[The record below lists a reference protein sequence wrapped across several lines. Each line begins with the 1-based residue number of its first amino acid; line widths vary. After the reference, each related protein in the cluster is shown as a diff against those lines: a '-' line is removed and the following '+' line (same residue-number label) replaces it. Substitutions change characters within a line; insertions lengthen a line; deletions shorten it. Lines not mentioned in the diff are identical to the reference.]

1 MKREK
6 EYEEKMK
13 QLKEKRLFKEIQEED
28 EMHEIAEETH
38 NRMAWS
44 ELNYQIELEKKRNQ
58 ARSTLEKM
66 DWVQDQYKTV
76 RNSSMEHLLNKWY
89 TKELEGRRK
98 IANNQEEQEEKK
110 TNLKNK
116 HDKARSDFERHK
128 QYTNREN
135 RANLKGF

>member
-1 MKREK
+1 
-6 EYEEKMK
+6 
-13 QLKEKRLFKEIQEED
+13 
-28 EMHEIAEETH
+28 
-38 NRMAWS
+38 
-44 ELNYQIELEKKRNQ
+44 
-58 ARSTLEKM
+58 
-66 DWVQDQYKTV
+66 
-76 RNSSMEHLLNKWY
+76 MEHLLNKWY